1 MTDPTHVNSGM
12 TEIEPWRSKKYARLS
27 DEELIAASLKKL
39 PDRDRAFLL
48 KELDYRGLDS
58 KAQAERR
65 NQTKNEMRSKSW
77 WKYLP
82 LLFALVFVLKR
93 MFGSF

>member
-1 MTDPTHVNSGM
+1 MSSDPEQSIA
-12 TEIEPWRSKKYARLS
+12 ELEPWRSKKYAQLS
-27 DEELIAASLKKL
+27 DDELIELTFKKL
-39 PDRDRAFLL
+39 GDRDKGFLL
-48 KELDYRGLDS
+48 KEIDHRKLAGHADQARRIQTKKEMKS
-58 KAQAERR
+58 KA
-65 NQTKNEMRSKSW
+65 W

>member
-1 MTDPTHVNSGM
+1 MSNDHAKTID
-12 TEIEPWRSKKYARLS
+12 ELEPWRSRKYAPLS
-27 DEELIAASLKKL
+27 DEELIELSLKKL

-48 KELDYRGLDS
+48 KELDYRGLDQ
-58 KAQAERR
+58 KAQSERR
-65 NQTKNEMRSKSW
+65 NRTKKEMRSKSW

-82 LLFALVFVLKR
+82 LLFALTFVLKR

>member
-1 MTDPTHVNSGM
+1 MSTKP
-12 TEIEPWRSKKYARLS
+12 EQPIAELEPWRSKKYAQLS
-27 DEELIAASLKKL
+27 NDELIELSLKKL
-39 PDRDRAFLL
+39 GDRDKAFLL
-48 KELDYRGLDS
+48 KEIDHRKLAGHANQVRRSQTKKEMKS
-58 KAQAERR
+58 KA
-65 NQTKNEMRSKSW
+65 W

>member
-1 MTDPTHVNSGM
+1 MSEQ
-12 TEIEPWRSKKYARLS
+12 TEHLPKELEPWRSRKYSILS
-27 DEELIAASLKKL
+27 DEELIELSLRTL

-65 NQTKNEMRSKSW
+65 NQTKKEMRSKSW